1 MLAPLPLPPGDQR
14 GPACQAPTPSVRVE
28 QSQPPNAHISTPAL
42 NQLPPAGTSTEDRGA
57 EAGRGDAGGRGHT
70 FSPQQTRLPGGGS
83 GRPCSA
89 RLRLPLSSLAQ
100 RPPGHLAS
108 LPRSHSHCPSLL
120 MAKPSPPLRGEKG
133 MPDAAGRQ
141 PGQSR
146 GTAPASG
153 LQTAGEWPR
162 ARPLSP
168 SRPPP
173 PIPSRLPSLVPCPHL
188 RHSMPCPAHRTS
200 SPRASRAHPSPS
212 PTGSPEERRARGP
225 GPWLPPACSREG
237 GGCAEVRH
245 GDETALGA
253 IGAMTWG
260 GGRGQREGI
269 TP

>member
-28 QSQPPNAHISTPAL
+28 QSQPPNAHISTLAL

-133 MPDAAGRQ
+133 MPDRAEGRRLLPDCRQ
-141 PGQSR
+141 QESGPGP
-146 GTAPASG
+146 GPC
-153 LQTAGEWPR
+153 PR
-162 ARPLSP
+162 PDLH
-168 SRPPP
+168 P
-173 PIPSRLPSLVPCPHL
+173 PIPSHLPSLVPCPHL

>member
-1 MLAPLPLPPGDQR
+1 MLCTPEAASLLSCSEATWPPRIPPPL
-14 GPACQAPTPSVRVE
+14 S
-28 QSQPPNAHISTPAL
+28 
-42 NQLPPAGTSTEDRGA
+42 
-57 EAGRGDAGGRGHT
+57 
-70 FSPQQTRLPGGGS
+70 
-83 GRPCSA
+83 
-89 RLRLPLSSLAQ
+89 LPLSLTANGKAVTSSTW
-100 RPPGHLAS
+100 R
-108 LPRSHSHCPSLL
+108 
-120 MAKPSPPLRGEKG
+120 KG
-133 MPDAAGRQ
+133 DA
-141 PGQSR
+141 GQSR

-200 SPRASRAHPSPS
+200 SPRASRNHPSPS

>member
-133 MPDAAGRQ
+133 MPDRAEGRRLLPDCRQ
-141 PGQSR
+141 QESGPGP
-146 GTAPASG
+146 GPC
-153 LQTAGEWPR
+153 PR
-162 ARPLSP
+162 PDLHPP
-168 SRPPP
+168 SRPVSRPSFPVPTSDTQCHALLTGPP
-173 PIPSRLPSLVPCPHL
+173 HRGRAVPT
-188 RHSMPCPAHRTS
+188 PA
-200 SPRASRAHPSPS
+200 PAPQGPQ
-212 PTGSPEERRARGP
+212 RRDGPGARGR
-225 GPWLPPACSREG
+225 GSRQHAAGKVED
-237 GGCAEVRH
+237 AR
-245 GDETALGA
+245 
-253 IGAMTWG
+253 
-260 GGRGQREGI
+260 R
-269 TP
+269 